1 MLFELATPTRMLI
14 SADVEEVVA
23 PGTEGYFGVWP
34 GHAPFLTTLGSGE
47 VCYKTGRDEQCLAV
61 SGGFA
66 EVTGERVIILAE
78 TAELPEEIDVARAQ
92 RAKQRAELRLSGKS
106 PLNTPEEIDYTRAIA
121 ALGRAVARLMTAGRL
136 SQH

>member
-34 GHAPFLTTLGSGE
+34 GHAAFLTTLGSGE
-47 VCYKTGRDEQCLAV
+47 VCYRTGRNEKCLAV

-66 EVTGERVIILAE
+66 EVGPTHVTILAE
-78 TAELPEEIDVARAQ
+78 SAERPEEIDVARA
-92 RAKQRAELRLSGKS
+92 RVAGERAEQRLRAAA
-106 PLNTPEEIDYTRAIA
+106 TEETDVDR
-121 ALGRAVARLMTAGRL
+121 ALGSFARARARLQTAGRRPGGA
-136 SQH
+136 

>member
-1 MLFELATPTRMLI
+1 M
-14 SADVEEVVA
+14 
-23 PGTEGYFGVWP
+23 
-34 GHAPFLTTLGSGE
+34 
-47 VCYKTGRDEQCLAV
+47 

-106 PLNTPEEIDYTRAIA
+106 PLGTPEDIDYTRAIA
-121 ALGRAVARLMTAGRL
+121 ALARAVARLMTAGRL